1 MGDLLVAAGLFVAA
15 FLLGSIPFGLIISKV
30 FYHTDLR
37 EHGSG
42 NIGTTNA
49 IRTMGKVGGYAV
61 FVLDFG
67 KGLLSGVLAWAF
79 SMQFLPGGGLE
90 PGALVTYDTMLAVA
104 FLGCVWGHI
113 FCPWLG
119 FKGGKGIAVAVGCLF
134 VTFGRIGAC
143 LELLIFIVL
152 VVATKRVSVGSIA
165 AAAACPFFA
174 LYFFWGDWLAWL
186 FCTVAG
192 LTVVWAHRENIK
204 RLRAGTESRIGD
216 KGKKKEAYGTHMKIA
231 VIGAGSWG
239 TALAQLLACNG
250 NEVGLW
256 ARKPEVV
263 EAVNA
268 SHANPR
274 YLSEVELSPRIV
286 ATTSYEEALAGAQAA
301 VIVTPSSVMRDV
313 AGVLA
318 EAVDDDF
325 PVIICSKGVEE
336 GSGLLPVEVFEAE
349 MGNASRLAVLSGPNF
364 AAEVIRGIP
373 SGTVIAGSN
382 EETAAFFQQLFAS
395 ETFRTYVSDDVCG
408 VELCAAFK
416 NVIAIA
422 VGVSYGL
429 GYGDNT
435 AAMLMTRG
443 LAEMSRLVVRCG
455 GQAITCMGLAG
466 TGDLVATCTSEHS
479 RNRRFGKLLA
489 EGGTLEEFAAQT
501 HMVAEGALACKT
513 LKTLADCYDVELP
526 ITDVVRSIAWEGAD
540 PHDVAKTLT
549 SRPLTTE
556 FYGL

>member
-1 MGDLLVAAGLFVAA
+1 
-15 FLLGSIPFGLIISKV
+15 
-30 FYHTDLR
+30 
-37 EHGSG
+37 
-42 NIGTTNA
+42 
-49 IRTMGKVGGYAV
+49 
-61 FVLDFG
+61 
-67 KGLLSGVLAWAF
+67 
-79 SMQFLPGGGLE
+79 
-90 PGALVTYDTMLAVA
+90 
-104 FLGCVWGHI
+104 
-113 FCPWLG
+113 
-119 FKGGKGIAVAVGCLF
+119 
-134 VTFGRIGAC
+134 
-143 LELLIFIVL
+143 
-152 VVATKRVSVGSIA
+152 
-165 AAAACPFFA
+165 
-174 LYFFWGDWLAWL
+174 
-186 FCTVAG
+186 
-192 LTVVWAHRENIK
+192 
-204 RLRAGTESRIGD
+204 
-216 KGKKKEAYGTHMKIA
+216 MKIA

-313 AGVLA
+313 ADVLA

-466 TGDLVATCTSEHS
+466 TGDLVATCTSGHS

>member
-1 MGDLLVAAGLFVAA
+1 
-15 FLLGSIPFGLIISKV
+15 
-30 FYHTDLR
+30 
-37 EHGSG
+37 
-42 NIGTTNA
+42 
-49 IRTMGKVGGYAV
+49 
-61 FVLDFG
+61 
-67 KGLLSGVLAWAF
+67 
-79 SMQFLPGGGLE
+79 
-90 PGALVTYDTMLAVA
+90 
-104 FLGCVWGHI
+104 
-113 FCPWLG
+113 
-119 FKGGKGIAVAVGCLF
+119 
-134 VTFGRIGAC
+134 
-143 LELLIFIVL
+143 
-152 VVATKRVSVGSIA
+152 
-165 AAAACPFFA
+165 
-174 LYFFWGDWLAWL
+174 
-186 FCTVAG
+186 
-192 LTVVWAHRENIK
+192 
-204 RLRAGTESRIGD
+204 
-216 KGKKKEAYGTHMKIA
+216 MKIA

-373 SGTVIAGSN
+373 SGTVIASSN

-443 LAEMSRLVVRCG
+443 WPARATSWPRAPPSIRATVVSASFWPKAARSRSSPRRRTWSPKG
-455 GQAITCMGLAG
+455 RSRARRSRPWRT
-466 TGDLVATCTSEHS
+466 ATTWSFPSPTSCAAS
-479 RNRRFGKLLA
+479 PGRA
-489 EGGTLEEFAAQT
+489 PTLTMWPRPSPA
-501 HMVAEGALACKT
+501 
-513 LKTLADCYDVELP
+513 
-526 ITDVVRSIAWEGAD
+526 VRSPPSSTGSSASI
-540 PHDVAKTLT
+540 H
-549 SRPLTTE
+549 TE
-556 FYGL
+556 ATRR